1 MVHFKLSKDGIVEQI
16 RLVLTQF
23 TDETISIS
31 LAVLVVVFAA
41 LVAYWFYNRRKFH
54 QLSHQIPASVV
65 KNYLDSIIANS
76 TALKSSLFRGGGL
89 DLGEGI
95 PSIIPTSDLPSGGV
109 AVGSDQSEE
118 IAQKNAEIANLK
130 SLLGQKDGTI
140 AELEKL
146 LEAARSS
153 NGGGI
158 SEEEANIM
166 REEIASLKAQLEEA
180 NTALEAAKAAGGGG
194 GDNSAMQ
201 AEVDKI
207 TAERDELKERLME
220 YEIIEEDLANLK
232 KFQQENEQL
241 KKTIEELKGGGASS
255 EEPAAEAAPE
265 PVAEEAPV
273 EEPAEEPAPVEE
285 PAPEPPPETSAEE
298 NPAADDAATEAAA
311 EENPDVPNNEGDQKS
326 ADELL
331 SEFEKMLG

>member
-1 MVHFKLSKDGIVEQI
+1 MESI

-31 LAVLVVVFAA
+31 LAVLFVVFAV
-41 LVAYWFYNRRKFH
+41 LIAYWFYNRRKFH

-89 DLGEGI
+89 EMGEGI

-109 AVGSDQSEE
+109 AVGSDQNEE
-118 IAQKNAEIANLK
+118 LASKNAEIANLK
-130 SLLGQKDGTI
+130 SMLNQKDGTI
-140 AELEKL
+140 DELEKM
-146 LEAARSS
+146 LEAARAS

-158 SEEEANIM
+158 SDEEAGVL
-166 REEIASLKAQLEEA
+166 RSEVESLKAQLEEA
-180 NTALEAAKAAGGGG
+180 NQKLANAGSGEG
-194 GDNSAMQ
+194 GDNSEILGQ
-201 AEVDKI
+201 LDSVTK
-207 TAERDELKERLME
+207 ERDELKERLME

-241 KKTIEELKGGGASS
+241 KNTIAQLKGEGAPS
-255 EEPAAEAAPE
+255 EEVPAEPAPE
-265 PVAEEAPV
+265 PEPEAVAEPEPVVEA
-273 EEPAEEPAPVEE
+273 
-285 PAPEPPPETSAEE
+285 PAPEPPPEVSAEE
-298 NPAADDAATEAAA
+298 NPAADDAATEAAS
-311 EENPDVPNNEGDQKS
+311 EENPDVPSNDGEQKS
-326 ADELL
+326 AAELL

>member
-1 MVHFKLSKDGIVEQI
+1 MEQI

-89 DLGEGI
+89 ELGEGV

-118 IAQKNAEIANLK
+118 LAQKNAEIANLK
-130 SLLGQKDGTI
+130 SLLGQKDATI
-140 AELEKL
+140 AELEKM
-146 LEAARSS
+146 LEAARAS

-166 REEIASLKAQLEEA
+166 RGEIDSLKKQLEEA

-194 GDNSAMQ
+194 DSGAMQ

-207 TAERDELKERLME
+207 SAERDELKERLME

-241 KKTIEELKGGGASS
+241 KKTIEELKGGAPAESAPEEAPAEEAPA
-255 EEPAAEAAPE
+255 EEPA
-265 PVAEEAPV
+265 AEEAPV
-273 EEPAEEPAPVEE
+273 EEPAAEEAPVEE
-285 PAPEPPPETSAEE
+285 PAPEPPPETTADD
-298 NPAADDAATEAAA
+298 NPAADDSATEAAA
-311 EENPDVPNNEGDQKS
+311 EENPDVPTNEGDQKS

>member
-1 MVHFKLSKDGIVEQI
+1 MESI

-89 DLGEGI
+89 EMGEGI
-95 PSIIPTSDLPSGGV
+95 PSIIPTSDLPTGGV
-109 AVGSDQSEE
+109 AVGSDHSEE
-118 IAQKNAEIANLK
+118 LASKNAEISNLK
-130 SLLGQKDGTI
+130 SMLQQKDATI
-140 AELEKL
+140 AELEKM
-146 LEAARSS
+146 LEAARAS

-158 SEEEANIM
+158 SDDEANVL
-166 REEIASLKAQLEEA
+166 RSENDSLKAQLAEA
-180 NTALEAAKAAGGGG
+180 QSALENAGGSA
-194 GDNSAMQ
+194 GDPELESKLDS
-201 AEVDKI
+201 V
-207 TAERDELKERLME
+207 TRERDELKERLME

-241 KKTIEELKGGGASS
+241 KKTIAELKGGASV
-255 EEPAAEAAPE
+255 E
-265 PVAEEAPV
+265 EEAPTEEASEPEAVEQEPETEAV
-273 EEPAEEPAPVEE
+273 EEEPVEE
-285 PAPEPPPETSAEE
+285 APAPEPPQETTAEE
-298 NPAADDAATEAAA
+298 NALADDAATEAAA
-311 EENPDVPNNEGDQKS
+311 EENPEVPTNDGEQKS
-326 ADELL
+326 AAELL